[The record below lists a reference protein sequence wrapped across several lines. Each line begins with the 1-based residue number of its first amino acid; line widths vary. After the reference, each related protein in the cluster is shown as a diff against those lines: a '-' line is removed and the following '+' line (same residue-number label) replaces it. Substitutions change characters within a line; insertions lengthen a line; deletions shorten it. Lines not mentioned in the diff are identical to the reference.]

1 MKTNIAVLMLL
12 CLAGNL
18 FSQAPFPSSGDI
30 EMFMKST
37 TGVVLEN
44 NAYSAYNAYIKKA
57 VQEYWDI
64 TPWEYISTADFEEK
78 RKDPSWSFLVLTE
91 TNFDRDKS
99 NSAYNFLNLLQ
110 GKDVK
115 DLGAMP
121 EICAIPLS
129 SADEDDMEYGYKL
142 GAVLSFI
149 QKHARMISEEPSQ
162 TGRRYL
168 RYYNKNVPLVGNKVI
183 LVKHEDLSPSINS
196 VEAISSLYGNRIE
209 IVTEDSIVYAIKQ
222 KSPGTLILHLVSPT
236 GESVSAGYCFK
247 MLIGT
252 DDADMYYY
260 NQHLIDKKN
269 PKGLLPADLKRLSRF

>member
-1 MKTNIAVLMLL
+1 MKKSIITLMLL
-12 CLAGNL
+12 CLVGNI

-30 EMFMKST
+30 ELFLKSK
-37 TGVVLEN
+37 TGIVLESKT
-44 NAYSAYNAYIKKA
+44 YSVYNSYIKKA
-57 VQEYWDI
+57 AQEYWNI
-64 TPWEYISTADFEEK
+64 TPWEFISTDDFEEK

-99 NSAYNFLNLLQ
+99 KSSFNFLNLLQ

-115 DLGAMP
+115 DIGAMP

-129 SADEDDMEYGYKL
+129 SADEDDMDYGYKL

-168 RYYNKNVPLVGNKVI
+168 KYYNKNIPLTANKVV
-183 LVKHEDLSPSINS
+183 LVKQEDLSPAIDS
-196 VEAISSLYGNRIE
+196 EAKISAFYRNTIE
-209 IVTEDSIVYAIKQ
+209 IVPEESIVDAIKS
-222 KSPGTLILHLVSPT
+222 KVPGKLILHVVSPA
-236 GESVSAGYCFK
+236 GDASSGYCFK

-260 NQHLIDKKN
+260 NQHMIDRNN
-269 PKGLLPADLKRLSRF
+269 PKGLLPSDLKRLSRF